1 MSDVEMDIVEGIDGI
16 VIDSIDTEGDNENV
30 FNDEDDYGNDENEDN
45 DSECESSS
53 IYNEITDLIDRAH
66 ELHAQIHNSF
76 ETLQIIHNLVESS
89 NNIRVIYEGETR
101 DLDNILE
108 KLHEESLKQI
118 EETGTTNFGQKLI
131 DALDAMKI

>member
-16 VIDSIDTEGDNENV
+16 VIDSIDTGNDNEV
-30 FNDEDDYGNDENEDN
+30 IFDEEDYGDDENEDN